1 MVKRCGA
8 GATPPPASVRLC
20 VAPAP
25 QSAPRI
31 PGKFTY
37 GLSFKG
43 DCASPVWHTDCIK
56 KGIENYKPFIT
67 KDTTFMNKRIVASF
81 LALACASLILLS
93 GCTKAGMSTSPYG
106 GTYTPPPPSQPN
118 TVSIANMAFG
128 PGSITVSVGTTIT
141 WHNNDG
147 INHTST
153 SNTGVWNTGAIPPGG
168 SKTQTFA
175 TAGTFPYHCN
185 IHTMMTGTII
195 VQ

>member
-1 MVKRCGA
+1 
-8 GATPPPASVRLC
+8 
-20 VAPAP
+20 
-25 QSAPRI
+25 
-31 PGKFTY
+31 
-37 GLSFKG
+37 
-43 DCASPVWHTDCIK
+43 
-56 KGIENYKPFIT
+56 
-67 KDTTFMNKRIVASF
+67 
-81 LALACASLILLS
+81 
-93 GCTKAGMSTSPYG
+93 
-106 GTYTPPPPSQPN
+106 
-118 TVSIANMAFG
+118 MAFG

-153 SNTGVWNTGAIPPGG
+153 SNTGVWDTGAIPPGG